1 MPGMNGIY
9 VGKELKQKN
18 KNTIIFVITSYSQ
31 YLDEA
36 MRFHVFRYLSKPLE
50 KQRIFRNMKD
60 ALSLYNS
67 SIIKVS
73 IETKDSA
80 FVVLSA
86 DIIFIEANNHKTIVH
101 TTDGDYLSIHNINYW
116 LEQLHMPCFFN
127 LIEVLL

>member
-1 MPGMNGIY
+1 
-9 VGKELKQKN
+9 
-18 KNTIIFVITSYSQ
+18 
-31 YLDEA
+31 